1 MERRSSRFL
10 KRKASELQT
19 LPVFSPDPRMALGG
33 VTGSRISPGMSPQDI
48 IAKYRNAELK
58 ERSAS
63 QSHFNDL
70 CRLLGVEDPISAD
83 PKGGWFTFEKGA
95 TTTRGGEG
103 WADVWR
109 KGCFAWEY

>member
-1 MERRSSRFL
+1 
-10 KRKASELQT
+10 
-19 LPVFSPDPRMALGG
+19 MALGG